1 MIFSWAQKCF
11 GHFIKSFCKTATNEN
26 DSFVSS
32 SFSTEHG
39 DMDQVEIDSRL
50 CFVLFCFVSL
60 KKFFM
65 QKIWPN
71 QKQAPKRYYK
81 IQKGE
86 QNMIEAQ

>member
-39 DMDQVEIDSRL
+39 DMDQVEIDS
-50 CFVLFCFVSL
+50 
-60 KKFFM
+60 
-65 QKIWPN
+65 
-71 QKQAPKRYYK
+71 
-81 IQKGE
+81 
-86 QNMIEAQ
+86 